1 MRQCEGIWKTKHALA
16 AQAKILHVTIAA
28 LVERRDEKMMM
39 GLRLRQSLYG
49 MQVTTNLTR
58 TFQWG
63 ETKWQ
68 CGLRLGFW

>member
-1 MRQCEGIWKTKHALA
+1 MRQCEGTWKTKHVLA

-39 GLRLRQSLYG
+39 GLRLRKSLAG

-58 TFQWG
+58 TLQWG
-63 ETKWQ
+63 EAKWQ
-68 CGLRLGFW
+68 FGLRLGFW